1 MPQQDDTVQISARI
15 PSDLAAALE
24 RAAEASD
31 RTLSGELRRAIKQY
45 LATQAREPDERQ
57 AA

>member
-1 MPQQDDTVQISARI
+1 MSDDSVQISARV
-15 PSDLAAALE
+15 PSDLVAALE

-31 RTLSGELRRAIKQY
+31 RTLSAELRRAIKQY
-45 LATQAREPDERQ
+45 VAAQVAEEEPMRK

>member
-1 MPQQDDTVQISARI
+1 MNEDSVQISARV
-15 PSDLAAALE
+15 PSDLVAALE

-31 RTLSGELRRAIKQY
+31 RSLSAELRRAIKQY
-45 LATQAREPDERQ
+45 LAESGSSAQTHRR